1 MGEVSGPKMLICGSC
16 ADSSRRGTYLPGT
29 YGTPAATVASGSS
42 SMRAAVTLEPR
53 FEAVRIR
60 ARESSVLVLR
70 LAAIAGFTGALFGYD
85 ISSTNDA
92 IAFMQKR
99 FGLSSLDK
107 GLVVS
112 ALLLGALAGALVA
125 GKLADTWG
133 RRPTVVLAGL
143 TAAVGA
149 LTTAAATDL
158 AMLLAGR
165 LVIGLAVG
173 VTSAIAPLY
182 IAELAPASTRGSM
195 VALYQLSLT
204 LGILAA
210 LAVGAAFAPT
220 ANWRVMIAAGAVPAV
235 AQVLAMAIVP
245 ESPRYL
251 VARGRLD
258 GARRVLTRLRPAG
271 DVDRELADIAEAHRT
286 TAEARYRD
294 VFARAARPALI
305 IGVGAALMNALVGVG
320 AVIYYS
326 TDVFRA
332 AGIGGPELASLAVGA
347 LNTVMTVVA
356 VALIARF
363 RRRVLLLA
371 GLSGIVASL
380 VVAGVALQL
389 PTSTATGWIIVVGLL
404 GFIASFAIS
413 AGPIA
418 WLLVAEVFPL
428 GIRGRAASFATSTNW
443 AANLVLALLFPLVV
457 GTPGV
462 PERVG
467 IAFLAYAAISLGF
480 IAFVARLVPETKDRT
495 LEQIQADLHR

>member
-1 MGEVSGPKMLICGSC
+1 MEL
-16 ADSSRRGTYLPGT
+16 
-29 YGTPAATVASGSS
+29 
-42 SMRAAVTLEPR
+42 
-53 FEAVRIR
+53 R
-60 ARESSVLVLR
+60 ARESSALVWR
-70 LAAIAGFTGALFGYD
+70 PAAIAGFTGALFGYD

-92 IAFMQKR
+92 IEFMERR

-112 ALLLGALAGALVA
+112 ALLLGAMAGALGA

-133 RRPTVVLAGL
+133 RRPSVVVAGL
-143 TAAVGA
+143 AAAVGA
-149 LTTAAATDL
+149 LTAAAATDL

-165 LVIGLAVG
+165 FVIGLAVG

-182 IAELAPASTRGSM
+182 IAELAPAHSRGSM

-204 LGILAA
+204 LGMLAA

-220 ANWRVMIAAGAVPAV
+220 ANWRVMIAAGAVPAI
-235 AQVLAMAIVP
+235 AQVLAMAVVP

-251 VARGRLD
+251 VARDRVD
-258 GARRVLTRLRPAG
+258 AARRVLTSLRPAG
-271 DVDRELADIAEAHRT
+271 DVDRELAEVADARRA
-286 TAEARYRD
+286 TAGARYRD
-294 VFARAARPALI
+294 VFARTARHALI

-332 AGIGGPELASLAVGA
+332 AGVGGPELASLAVGA
-347 LNTVMTVVA
+347 VNTVMTLVA
-356 VALIARF
+356 IALIARF
-363 RRRVLLLA
+363 RRRPLLLA
-371 GLSGIVASL
+371 GLSGIVTSL
-380 VVAGVALQL
+380 VVAGVALLL
-389 PTSTATGWIIVVGLL
+389 PSSTATGWMTVLGLL

-418 WLLVAEVFPL
+418 WLIVAEVFPL
-428 GIRGRAASFATSTNW
+428 SIRGRAASFATSTNW
-443 AANLVLALLFPLVV
+443 AANLVLALVFPLVV

-467 IAFLAYAAISLGF
+467 LAFLAYAAISVGF
-480 IAFVARLVPETKDRT
+480 IFFVARLVPETKDRT
-495 LEQIQADLHR
+495 LEQIEADLSR

>member
-1 MGEVSGPKMLICGSC
+1 VD
-16 ADSSRRGTYLPGT
+16 ASS
-29 YGTPAATVASGSS
+29 
-42 SMRAAVTLEPR
+42 
-53 FEAVRIR
+53 AVRAR
-60 ARESSVLVLR
+60 AREWSVRTWRV
-70 LAAIAGFTGALFGYD
+70 AAIAGFTGVLFGYD

-92 IAFMQKR
+92 IAFMEKR

-112 ALLLGALAGALVA
+112 ALLLGALGGALVA

-133 RRPTVVLAGL
+133 RRPSVILAGL
-143 TAAVGA
+143 AAAVGA
-149 LTTAAATDL
+149 LTAAAAPDL
-158 AMLLAGR
+158 AVLLAGR
-165 LVIGLAVG
+165 FVIGLAVG

-182 IAELAPASTRGSM
+182 IAELAPAHSRGSM

-220 ANWRVMIAAGAVPAV
+220 ANWRVMIAAGAVPAI

-251 VARGRLD
+251 VARGRFD
-258 GARRVLTRLRPAG
+258 AARRVLASLRPAG
-271 DVDRELADIAEAHRT
+271 DVDRELAAVEEAHRA
-286 TAEARYRD
+286 TAGARYRD
-294 VFARAARPALI
+294 IFDPAARPALI
-305 IGVGAALMNALVGVG
+305 IGVGAALMNALVGVA

-332 AGIGGPELASLAVGA
+332 AGIGGPEIASLAVGA
-347 LNTVMTVVA
+347 VNTLMTGVA
-356 VALIARF
+356 VALIARY
-363 RRRVLLLA
+363 RRRPLLLA

-380 VVAGVALQL
+380 VVAGVGLLL
-389 PTSTATGWIIVVGLL
+389 PSSSATGWITVIGLL

-418 WLLVAEVFPL
+418 WLIVAEVFPL
-428 GIRGRAASFATSTNW
+428 AIRGRAASFATSTNW
-443 AANLVLALLFPLVV
+443 AANLVLVLVFPLVV

-467 IAFLAYAAISLGF
+467 LAFLAYAAISAGF
-480 IAFVARLVPETKDRT
+480 IVFVARLVPETKDRT
-495 LEQIQADLHR
+495 LEQIEADLTR

>member
-1 MGEVSGPKMLICGSC
+1 VD
-16 ADSSRRGTYLPGT
+16 ASR
-29 YGTPAATVASGSS
+29 
-42 SMRAAVTLEPR
+42 
-53 FEAVRIR
+53 AVRAG
-60 ARESSVLVLR
+60 AREWSVRTWRV
-70 LAAIAGFTGALFGYD
+70 AAIAGFTGVLFGYD

-92 IAFMQKR
+92 IAFMEKR
-99 FGLSSLDK
+99 FGLDSLDK

-112 ALLLGALAGALVA
+112 ALLLGALAGALGA

-133 RRPTVVLAGL
+133 RRPSVILAGL
-143 TAAVGA
+143 AAAVGA
-149 LTTAAATDL
+149 LTAAAAPDL
-158 AMLLAGR
+158 AVLLAGR
-165 LVIGLAVG
+165 FVIGLAVG

-182 IAELAPASTRGSM
+182 IAELAPAHSRGSM

-204 LGILAA
+204 LGMLAA
-210 LAVGAAFAPT
+210 LGVGAAFAPT

-251 VARGRLD
+251 VARDRFD
-258 GARRVLTRLRPAG
+258 AARRVLTSLRGAD
-271 DVDRELADIAEAHRT
+271 DVDRELAEVAQAHRA
-286 TAEARYRD
+286 TAGARYRD
-294 VFARAARPALI
+294 IFSRAARPAMI

-332 AGIGGPELASLAVGA
+332 AGIAGPELASLAVGVV
-347 LNTVMTVVA
+347 NTVVTVVA

-363 RRRVLLLA
+363 RRRPLLLT
-371 GLSGIVASL
+371 GLSGIVVSL
-380 VVAGVALQL
+380 VVAGVALL
-389 PTSTATGWIIVVGLL
+389 LSSSTDTGWITVIGLL

-418 WLLVAEVFPL
+418 WLIVAEVFPL
-428 GIRGRAASFATSTNW
+428 SIRGRAASFATSTNW
-443 AANLVLALLFPLVV
+443 AANLVLALVFPLVV

-467 IAFLAYAAISLGF
+467 LAFLAYAAISAGF
-480 IAFVARLVPETKDRT
+480 IVFVARLVPETKDRT
-495 LEQIQADLHR
+495 LEQIEADLSR

>member
-1 MGEVSGPKMLICGSC
+1 VN
-16 ADSSRRGTYLPGT
+16 ASR
-29 YGTPAATVASGSS
+29 
-42 SMRAAVTLEPR
+42 
-53 FEAVRIR
+53 AVRAG
-60 ARESSVLVLR
+60 AREWSVRTWRV
-70 LAAIAGFTGALFGYD
+70 AAIAGFTGVLFGYD

-92 IAFMQKR
+92 IEFMEKR
-99 FGLSSLDK
+99 FGLDSLDK

-112 ALLLGALAGALVA
+112 ALLLGALAGALGA

-133 RRPTVVLAGL
+133 RRPSVIVAGL
-143 TAAVGA
+143 AAAVGA
-149 LTTAAATDL
+149 LAAAAAPDL
-158 AMLLAGR
+158 AVLLAGR
-165 LVIGLAVG
+165 FVIGLAVG

-182 IAELAPASTRGSM
+182 IAELAPAHSRGSM

-204 LGILAA
+204 LGMLAA
-210 LAVGAAFAPT
+210 LGVGAAFAPT

-251 VARGRLD
+251 VARDRFD
-258 GARRVLTRLRPAG
+258 AARRVLTSLRGPN
-271 DVDRELADIAEAHRT
+271 DVDRELAEVAEAHRA
-286 TAEARYRD
+286 TAGARYGD
-294 VFARAARPALI
+294 IFARAARPALI

-332 AGIGGPELASLAVGA
+332 AGIAGPELASLAVGVV
-347 LNTVMTVVA
+347 NTVVTVVA

-363 RRRVLLLA
+363 RRRPLLLT
-371 GLSGIVASL
+371 GLSGIVVSL
-380 VVAGVALQL
+380 VVAGVALL
-389 PTSTATGWIIVVGLL
+389 LSSSTDTGWITVVGLL

-418 WLLVAEVFPL
+418 WLIVAEVFPL
-428 GIRGRAASFATSTNW
+428 SIRGRAASFATSTNW
-443 AANLVLALLFPLVV
+443 AANLVLALVFPLVV

-467 IAFLAYAAISLGF
+467 LAFLAYAAISAGF
-480 IAFVARLVPETKDRT
+480 IVFVARLVPETKDRT
-495 LEQIQADLHR
+495 LEQIEADLSR